1 MLYVIIIFGILYQIN
16 LASSIFSASFS
27 FDFLLIFLFFS
38 SAFSVY
44 RSFFLLFSP
53 LSAIRCHF
61 LSNDFNRSP
70 SIRLEWDSVTVL
82 NYTLYFYDV
91 CCNALLLLLFCTLSC
106 FFALDNRFDLNGCTS
121 TQTVYFPGGVFLVFQ
136 INIPT
141 RSERF
146 CSARNSSHYL
156 TGCFPKIPAG
166 ARRPDLRWSLPAPT
180 DSPHHSGRF
189 YNPLHICRPDGLPY
203 TKWSFFPRRK
213 RSADQL
219 CPCFPCTGN
228 RRNSAEKRA
237 DHFLQ
242 PSTEAWDP
250 GSLPGLRR
258 SRKVFLRNDIK
269 KQEGCRTKKN
279 FHKI

>member
-1 MLYVIIIFGILYQIN
+1 MYFFLWLFLLLCSYFLSIWYLFFYGNVICNNYFWNIIPKFN

-27 FDFLLIFLFFS
+27 FDFFWFSCFFFC
-38 SAFSVY
+38 FSVY

-91 CCNALLLLLFCTLSC
+91 AVMLSSC
-106 FFALDNRFDLNGCTS
+106 FYFVPYHVSLRWTTAFDLNGCTS

-141 RSERF
+141 QSERF

-156 TGCFPKIPAG
+156 TGCFPKIPAW
-166 ARRPDLRWSLPAPT
+166 RSMRPDLRWGSAST
-180 DSPHHSGRF
+180 D
-189 YNPLHICRPDGLPY
+189 
-203 TKWSFFPRRK
+203 
-213 RSADQL
+213 
-219 CPCFPCTGN
+219 
-228 RRNSAEKRA
+228 
-237 DHFLQ
+237 
-242 PSTEAWDP
+242 
-250 GSLPGLRR
+250 
-258 SRKVFLRNDIK
+258 
-269 KQEGCRTKKN
+269 
-279 FHKI
+279 

>member
-1 MLYVIIIFGILYQIN
+1 MVMLYVIIIFEILYQIN

-70 SIRLEWDSVTVL
+70 SIRLEGDSVTVL

-166 ARRPDLRWSLPAPT
+166 ARRPDLR
-180 DSPHHSGRF
+180 
-189 YNPLHICRPDGLPY
+189 
-203 TKWSFFPRRK
+203 
-213 RSADQL
+213 
-219 CPCFPCTGN
+219 
-228 RRNSAEKRA
+228 
-237 DHFLQ
+237 
-242 PSTEAWDP
+242 
-250 GSLPGLRR
+250 
-258 SRKVFLRNDIK
+258 
-269 KQEGCRTKKN
+269 
-279 FHKI
+279 